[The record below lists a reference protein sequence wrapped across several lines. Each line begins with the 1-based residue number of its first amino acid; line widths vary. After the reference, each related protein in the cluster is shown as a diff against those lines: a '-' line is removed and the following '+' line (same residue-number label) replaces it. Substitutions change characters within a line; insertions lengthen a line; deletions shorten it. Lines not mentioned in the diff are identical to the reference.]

1 MSCAR
6 RASVSTAALEQ
17 ACRQRVETR
26 GAYAVTPE
34 SALISASVAIAG
46 AARAAD
52 AWRTGAM
59 GAEKAADRRFGRGR
73 AKV

>member
-34 SALISASVAIAG
+34 SALISASV
-46 AARAAD
+46 
-52 AWRTGAM
+52 
-59 GAEKAADRRFGRGR
+59 
-73 AKV
+73 